1 MIDKKDEVKFSE
13 LKVHAVNPFKPEYP
27 DNDFRQYKPN
37 AKLKKGTYVD
47 EFGEVGIGM
56 VAENKDSGI
65 HDKTKFLKLYAR
77 GVSVIPEL
85 SNSALKF
92 FKYVLSEVLENQDCD
107 YVMLP
112 VVPTLLSCGYKKA
125 SRIIYYDTIKELVD
139 KKVIEKKESYS
150 RDQYW
155 INPNMFFNG
164 DRVKLFNDF
173 EEYFKEKKEYGVIKT
188 KLQ

>member
-27 DNDFRQYKPN
+27 DNDFRQFKPN
-37 AKLKKGTYVD
+37 EKLKEGTYVD

-56 VAENKDSGI
+56 VAEKKVHGI
-65 HDKTKFLKLYAR
+65 HDHTKFAKLYQK

-92 FKYVLSEVLENQDCD
+92 FKYILSEVLERQDCD
-107 YVMLP
+107 YVILAVM
-112 VVPTLLSCGYKKA
+112 PTLLACGYKKA
-125 SRIIYYDTIKELVD
+125 SRIIFYESIKELVD
-139 KKVIEKKESYS
+139 KKVIVKKESYS

-164 DRVKLFNDF
+164 DRVKLFGSF
-173 EEYFKEKKEYGVIKT
+173 EEYFKDKKQYGG
-188 KLQ
+188 